1 MKKIGC
7 LLFCILLLV
16 ACVPTPV
23 EEYVTNRLD
32 GKMQQAI
39 LSPKSEPYKYYAP
52 NEWKETFEVRGQ
64 SVIIDAAVEV
74 SDDILHPVYTVQ
86 NDWFDENTLQD
97 TLGRIFSGPVKIRE
111 GDRSYEEL
119 LFDLMNAER
128 GHVDDWDDETGEI
141 IYAPY
146 PGQEDEIRELKTLL
160 SETPVEETYRALSV
174 SDITI
179 PIQNKRLSDGNGDKW
194 YIDAYQNGLR
204 LSKMRSVHYQ
214 PETWIEKRGAYP
226 GEKGH
231 KLENIQIS
239 EEEAIRLADKWIA
252 KFDRSDLKI
261 ARIDRGRLLEK
272 YTYRAWEGYALY
284 YVSKLDGCIPTC
296 YVLDGDC
303 SELSFSNVS
312 KADVYAMPWRQEYIF
327 LFINEDGVQ
336 VMNWSDRKSIEMI
349 PNENV
354 LLMPF
359 DQVQQ
364 SIRSLLQYG
373 LSGNGNNPVT
383 IHKIVLSNAIQQVP
397 NQKDEAFIIPTWIV
411 YLYSEVEH
419 QGSNDL
425 RIMLVNALDGTFV
438 SRNGRSD

>member
-7 LLFCILLLV
+7 LLFSILLV
-16 ACVPTPV
+16 ACVPTPA

-39 LSPKSEPYKYYAP
+39 LSSKAEPYKYIAP

-64 SVIIDAAVEV
+64 TVIIDAAIEV
-74 SDDILHPVYTVQ
+74 SSDVLHPVYTVQ
-86 NDWFDENTLQD
+86 NDWFDKYTLQGALD
-97 TLGRIFSGPVKIRE
+97 QILSGPIKIRE
-111 GDRSYEEL
+111 GDQSYEEL

-160 SETPVEETYRALSV
+160 SETPVEETYHALSI

-179 PIQNKRLSDGNGDKW
+179 PIQNKRLLDGNGDKW
-194 YIDAYQNGLR
+194 YIDAYQNGLW

-252 KFDRSDLKI
+252 KFDRSDLKL

-312 KADVYAMPWRQEYIF
+312 ETDVYAMPWRQEYIF

-359 DQVQQ
+359 DHVQQ

-373 LSGNGNNPVT
+373 LSGNENNPVT
-383 IHKIVLSNAIQQVP
+383 IHKIVLGNAIQQVP

-411 YLYSEVEH
+411 YLYSEAEH